1 MRPVARA
8 VDVGHHVGA
17 MISVEG
23 LEIRRLRG
31 SGGFADV
38 YEADEAT
45 LDRRVALKVFRARVD
60 QHDRRSFERE
70 ATAMGRLS
78 GHHNIVRVYQANVS
92 EDGRPYL
99 VMELMSG
106 SVEDLLVS
114 GPMSAQDTAA
124 VGVLIGE
131 ALSAAHA
138 EGVLHRDIKPANLL
152 VDRYGEPTLSDFGI
166 ASLVGNATV
175 SSISAFSAEHAAPEV
190 FEEPTATAAA
200 DVYSLG
206 STLFTMVQGGPPFPR
221 REDEGPLA
229 YMHRVQSTACPS
241 ASNAPADMDELLQR
255 MLAKDPTERPALD
268 EVITTLRQVTGNPER
283 PQVRLPVEQL
293 GVVGTP
299 VAVPALGEPTG
310 DPVGSSTPSTGP
322 HEEEPTRRVPWRLG
336 AVAVLVVV
344 ALVSAFALA
353 GGDGDT
359 DGTGQDG
366 PGTSSES
373 PDDAEDENVTTTL
386 PAPFHTDDRLDGVN
400 STEPANDPSLT
411 DTSGVLRVR
420 LDTYANESSNPA
432 TKGIRRSQGA
442 DELDFGE
449 LPARISMAS
458 SNKYDTT
465 ECRRVLLD
473 DLILTGAAGA
483 AWTDG
488 TNVIVA
494 SVVQMGSEREARQYA
509 WATTMF
515 MGLGDEQCDGW
526 PDDQVAV
533 DPEELT
539 VDRREFPV
547 GAQVDWFASAIDDN
561 PDFDFVQGGIAYQ
574 AIAQRGDLVMV
585 VGVGA
590 LSDDLPISP
599 ATAMAEVDTVLTALS
614 GG

>member
-1 MRPVARA
+1 
-8 VDVGHHVGA
+8 

-78 GHHNIVRVYQANVS
+78 GHHNIVPVYQANVS

-114 GPMSAQDTAA
+114 GPMSAHDTAA

-131 ALSAAHA
+131 ALRAAHA

-166 ASLVGNATV
+166 ASLVGNATA

-190 FEEPTATAAA
+190 FEAPTATAAA

-206 STLFTMVQGGPPFPR
+206 STLFTMVQGEPPFPR

-229 YMHRVQSTACPS
+229 YMHRVQSTESPS
-241 ASNAPADMDELLQR
+241 ASNAPGDMDQLLQR
-255 MLAKDPTERPALD
+255 MLAKDPAERPALD
-268 EVITTLRQVTGNPER
+268 EVVTTLRQVTGSPAR

-299 VAVPALGEPTG
+299 VTVPTLGEPTG
-310 DPVGSSTPSTGP
+310 DPVASAAPTGRPSDGSG
-322 HEEEPTRRVPWRLG
+322 EEEPTRRVPWRLG
-336 AVAVLVVV
+336 AVAVVVVV

-353 GGDGDT
+353 GGDGDA
-359 DGTGQDG
+359 DQDQDR
-366 PGTSSES
+366 PSNES
-373 PDDAEDENVTTTL
+373 PDGSPGDSEDGSTPTTL
-386 PAPFHTDDRLDGVN
+386 PPPFHTDGRLDGVN
-400 STEPANDPSLT
+400 STEPANDPSFT
-411 DTSGVLRVR
+411 DTSGVLRAR
-420 LDTYANESSNPA
+420 LDTYAAETSNPA
-432 TKGIRRSQGA
+432 TKGLRSGRGA
-442 DELDFGE
+442 DELEFGE

-473 DLILTGAAGA
+473 DLIITGAAGA

-488 TNVIVA
+488 TNVVVA
-494 SVVQMGSEREARQYA
+494 NVVQMGSQQEARQYY

-526 PDDQVAV
+526 PDDQVAIN
-533 DPEELT
+533 PEELT
-539 VDRREFPV
+539 VDRQEFPV
-547 GAQVDWFASAIDDN
+547 GAQVDGYASAIDDN
-561 PDFDFVQGGIAYQ
+561 PDFGFVQGGIAYQ
-574 AIAQRGDLVMV
+574 AIVHRGDLVMLV
-585 VGVGA
+585 SVGA

-599 ATAMAEVDTVLTALS
+599 ATAMAEVDAALTALS
-614 GG
+614 GV

>member
-1 MRPVARA
+1 MASWCR
-8 VDVGHHVGA
+8 VGHHVVA

-166 ASLVGNATV
+166 ASLVGNATA

-206 STLFTMVQGGPPFPR
+206 STLFTMVQGEPPFPR

-229 YMHRVQSTACPS
+229 YMHRVQSTASPS
-241 ASNAPADMDELLQR
+241 ASNAPADMDQLLQR
-255 MLAKDPTERPALD
+255 MLAKDPTGRPELD
-268 EVITTLRQVTGNPER
+268 EVVTTLRQVTGSPER

-299 VAVPALGEPTG
+299 VTVPTLGEPTG
-310 DPVGSSTPSTGP
+310 DPVNSAASTG
-322 HEEEPTRRVPWRLG
+322 HASTGSDGEEPTRRIPWRLG

-344 ALVSAFALA
+344 ALVSVFALA
-353 GGDGDT
+353 SGDGDLVDEPEQDRADSSNEVP
-359 DGTGQDG
+359 DGEG
-366 PGTSSES
+366 
-373 PDDAEDENVTTTL
+373 TL
-386 PAPFHTDDRLDGVN
+386 PPPFHTDDRKDGVN
-400 STEPANDPSLT
+400 SAEPANDPTLT
-411 DTSGVLRVR
+411 DTSGVLRAR
-420 LDTYANESSNPA
+420 LDTYAEESDFPA
-432 TKGIRRSQGA
+432 LDGQIRTNQDA
-442 DELDFGE
+442 DYFKFGE
-449 LPARISMAS
+449 LPARVDMAS
-458 SNKYDTT
+458 SNGSNTT
-465 ECRRVLLD
+465 KCRRVLLD
-473 DLILTGAAGA
+473 GILVTGTASSIFS
-483 AWTDG
+483 DG
-488 TNVIVA
+488 GHFVVA
-494 SVVQMGSEREARQYA
+494 SVAQFATKQEARQYY
-509 WATTMF
+509 WATSLF
-515 MGLGDEQCDGW
+515 MGLNDDQCDGW
-526 PDDQVAV
+526 PDDQVAENP
-533 DPEELT
+533 DELT
-539 VDRREFPV
+539 VDRQEYAVQAPV
-547 GAQVDWFASAIDDN
+547 DDYVSSIDDN
-561 PDFDFVQGGIAYQ
+561 PLFGDVEGGIAYQ
-574 AIAQRGDLVMV
+574 SIAHYEDLVLV
-585 VGVGA
+585 VGVGVT
-590 LSDDLPISP
+590 SDDISISP